1 MSLYSP
7 LPSCRNLLDFPNSP
21 KIIHLQI
28 EHQNKNS
35 FSSTGKHSKTKGRIE
50 KDLLTCF
57 QPEHIMKTEMKKGL
71 SILLILIVFPA
82 VSDSSI
88 LQITVDA
95 PIHPITSEY
104 IRDTIDK
111 AERENASLVI
121 ITLNT
126 PGGLDSSMREIIER
140 ILSSKTPV
148 AAYVS
153 PSGGR
158 AASAGFYISIACDI
172 FVMAPGT
179 STGAAHPVGV
189 SITGQAMDKTMEDK
203 ATEDAV
209 SYIKTLAEKRGRNI
223 RLAEDAVRKSASYTE
238 KEALTGNLI
247 DLIAKNEQEIIEFF
261 DGKRLKR
268 FNEEEE
274 ILDLRGEEIIK
285 IPMSARQKFLITIS
299 NPNLAY
305 ILLMLGL
312 LGLYFEFSN
321 PGSILPGVLGGIF
334 LLLAI
339 FSFQILPI
347 NYVGL
352 LLILLAIGL
361 FILEIKIQ
369 SYGILTVGGI
379 AAMVIGSIMLIP
391 APIPELRPSLK
402 FIIPMAVGLSL
413 IFIFLI
419 YIAIRAHLNRVST
432 GKEGLVG
439 EIGVAQSDIKPEG
452 KVFVHGELWNA
463 EAEEDIPKG
472 TKVKVLE
479 VKKNLMLKVT
489 KS

>member
-1 MSLYSP
+1 
-7 LPSCRNLLDFPNSP
+7 
-21 KIIHLQI
+21 
-28 EHQNKNS
+28 
-35 FSSTGKHSKTKGRIE
+35 
-50 KDLLTCF
+50 
-57 QPEHIMKTEMKKGL
+57 MKKGL
-71 SILLILIVFPA
+71 SILLLLIVLPSVCA
-82 VSDSSI
+82 SSI
-88 LQITVDA
+88 LKITVDA

-104 IRDTIDK
+104 IRDTIDR
-111 AERENASLVI
+111 AERENASLII

-140 ILSSKTPV
+140 ILSSKVPV

-158 AASAGFYISIACDI
+158 AASAGFFISIACDI
-172 FVMAPGT
+172 FAMSPGT

-189 SITGQAMDKTMEDK
+189 SITGQSMDETMEEK
-203 ATEDAV
+203 VTHDAAA
-209 SYIKTLAEKRGRNI
+209 YIKSLAEKRGRNVQ
-223 RLAEDAVRKSASYTE
+223 LAEDAVRKSSSYTE
-238 KEALTGNLI
+238 EEALEGNLI

-261 DGKRLKR
+261 DGKRIKR
-268 FNEEEE
+268 FNDEEE
-274 ILDLRGEEIIK
+274 ILDLRDELVID

-305 ILLMLGL
+305 LLLMLGL

-352 LLILLAIGL
+352 MLILLAIGL

-379 AAMVIGSIMLIP
+379 AAMVIGSIMLIDTT
-391 APIPELRPSLK
+391 IPELRPSLK
-402 FIIPMAVGLSL
+402 IIIPVAVGLSL

-419 YIAIRAHLNRVST
+419 VIAIRAQMNRIHT

-439 EIGVAQSDIKPEG
+439 EIGMAQSDLKPEG

-463 EAEEDIPKG
+463 EATENIKKG

-479 VKKNLMLKVT
+479 VKKNLALKVT

>member
-1 MSLYSP
+1 MKP
-7 LPSCRNLLDFPNSP
+7 DMR
-21 KIIHLQI
+21 
-28 EHQNKNS
+28 
-35 FSSTGKHSKTKGRIE
+35 KGI
-50 KDLLTCF
+50 
-57 QPEHIMKTEMKKGL
+57 
-71 SILLILIVFPA
+71 SILLMTIVLSA
-82 VSDSSI
+82 VGSASI
-88 LQITVDA
+88 LKISVDA

-104 IRDTIDK
+104 IRDAIDRADK
-111 AERENASLVI
+111 ENASLVI

-140 ILSSKTPV
+140 ILSAKTPV

-158 AASAGFYISIACDI
+158 AASAGFFISIACDI

-189 SITGQAMDKTMEDK
+189 SITGQSMDKTMEEK
-203 ATEDAV
+203 ITHDAA
-209 SYIKTLAEKRGRNI
+209 SYIKTLAEKRGRNTK
-223 RLAEDAVRKSASYTE
+223 LAEDAVRESLSYTE
-238 KEALTGNLI
+238 QEALNGRLI
-247 DLIAKNEQEIIEFF
+247 DLVAKDTQEIIDYF
-261 DGKRLKR
+261 DGKRLVR
-268 FNEEEE
+268 FSGEEEV
-274 ILDLRGEEIIK
+274 LDLKNEEIIE
-285 IPMSARQKFLITIS
+285 IPMTARQKFLITIA

-321 PGSILPGVLGGIF
+321 PGAILPGVLGGIF

-361 FILEIKIQ
+361 FILEVKIQ

-379 AAMVIGSIMLIP
+379 TAMIIGSIMLIDT
-391 APIPELRPSLK
+391 PIPEFRPSLK
-402 FIIPMAVGLSL
+402 VIIPVALALSL

-419 YIAIRAHLNRVST
+419 VIAIRAHMKRVYT
-432 GKEGLVG
+432 GKEGLIG
-439 EIGVAQSDIKPEG
+439 EIGVAKSDLKPEG
-452 KVFVHGELWNA
+452 KVFVHGETWDA
-463 EAEEDIPKG
+463 EAAEDIPKG
-472 TKVKVLE
+472 AKVKVLE
-479 VKKNLMLKVT
+479 VKENLMLKVT

>member
-1 MSLYSP
+1 
-7 LPSCRNLLDFPNSP
+7 
-21 KIIHLQI
+21 
-28 EHQNKNS
+28 
-35 FSSTGKHSKTKGRIE
+35 
-50 KDLLTCF
+50 
-57 QPEHIMKTEMKKGL
+57 MKTEMKKGL
-71 SILLILIVFPA
+71 IIFIVVIFIPSVIFPSILK
-82 VSDSSI
+82 
-88 LQITVDA
+88 ITVDA

-104 IRDTIDK
+104 IRDTIDR
-111 AERENASLVI
+111 AEKENASLI
-121 ITLNT
+121 IMILNT

-158 AASAGFYISIACDI
+158 AMSAGFFISIACDI
-172 FVMAPGT
+172 FAMAPGT

-189 SITGQAMDKTMEDK
+189 SITGQSMDKTMEDK
-203 ATEDAV
+203 VTQDAV
-209 SYIKTLAEKRGRNI
+209 AYIKTLAEKRGRNI
-223 RLAEDAVRKSASYTE
+223 RLAEDAVRKSSSWTE
-238 KEALTGNLI
+238 KEALEGNLI
-247 DLIAKNEQEIIEFF
+247 DLIAKDDTEIIEFF
-261 DGKRLKR
+261 DGKVIKR
-268 FNEEEE
+268 FNEDEE
-274 ILDLRGEEIIK
+274 ILELGNEEIIE

-402 FIIPMAVGLSL
+402 FIIPVAVGLSL

-419 YIAIRAHLNRVST
+419 VIAIRAHMNRVYT

-439 EIGVAQSDIKPEG
+439 EIGVAQSDLKPEG

-472 TKVKVLE
+472 TKVKILE
-479 VKKNLMLKVT
+479 VKRNLVLKVT
-489 KS
+489 KP